1 MRETLNLISDA
12 LENVM
17 RQTQPVGLAQKK
29 SDYTLLALGTAA
41 LVLGFYVGFARPS
54 DTVLVFALLGGSVV
68 LFVAALSRL
77 LKRLGYRVVIVSS
90 AEVRPAAS
98 AVTRPVAKREIR
110 PNSTG
115 SVADLMNTRLGD
127 LFGADRIDDPEAA
140 GRIVVQRSS
149 ALKRRS
155 RLRRLTIRPP
165 NVSLRLKRSTKNRTI
180 CLPLCHPLIAPVL
193 TVQLLRN

>member
-1 MRETLNLISDA
+1 MP
-12 LENVM
+12 
-17 RQTQPVGLAQKK
+17 QTQPVGLAQKK

-140 GRIVVQRSS
+140 GRIVVQAIIRAQAPIATAKTNDPAAERQPETKTINKEPHNLSAVVSS
-149 ALKRRS
+149 VDSAGSDSAALAK
-155 RLRRLTIRPP
+155 LK
-165 NVSLRLKRSTKNRTI
+165 NV
-180 CLPLCHPLIAPVL
+180 
-193 TVQLLRN
+193 